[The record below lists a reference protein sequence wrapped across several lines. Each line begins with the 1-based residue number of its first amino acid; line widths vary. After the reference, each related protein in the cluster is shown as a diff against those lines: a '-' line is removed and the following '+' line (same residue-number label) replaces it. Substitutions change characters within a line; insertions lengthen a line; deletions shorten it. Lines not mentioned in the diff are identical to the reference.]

1 MGDVVRL
8 WRKPEKIPR
17 CFKKYWVSIEEGIF
31 VRGKDPR
38 RCGLVMFVDVQEHEF
53 TVRVKVLGETLERT
67 FKRGWNVNLKLS
79 KQLDVTIGVCAVE
92 ESRMLLYFD
101 ATPGKR
107 VWIKAKDFEL
117 CFGSVG
123 PRNPTAV

>member
-17 CFKKYWVSIEEGIF
+17 CFNKYWVSIEDGIF

-38 RCGLVMFVDVQEHEF
+38 QCGLIMFLNIDEHEF
-53 TVRVKVLGETLERT
+53 TVQVKVLGGTLKRT
-67 FKRGWNVNLKLS
+67 FRRGWNVNLKLS
-79 KQLDVTIGVCAVE
+79 KQLEVTIGVCAIE
-92 ESRMLLYFD
+92 GRRMLLYFD
-101 ATPGKR
+101 ATPGKK

-117 CFGSVG
+117 HFGS
-123 PRNPTAV
+123 RNPTAV